1 MHPILNIGVKAAR
14 NSSKVILRSV
24 DRVYELKIS
33 EKERND
39 FVTQVDKDT
48 EREIINTILQ
58 SYPDHSFLGEETGLT
73 GKNPDFQWIID
84 PLDGTNNYIHGF
96 PQFAISIAFKNK
108 GRIEQGIIY
117 DPMRDELFTASRGEG
132 AKLNKHRM
140 RVSQC
145 EKLEKALVGTGFPFK
160 YPEIATQYFKA
171 FQALFPKISDS
182 RRAGS
187 AALDL
192 AYVAAGRLDAH
203 WEYGL
208 KEWDIAAGVLLIKEA
223 GGLVSDFAGTD
234 DYFKTGNIVASTP
247 KLFKN
252 ILQTIQPHF
261 QLAS

>member
-14 NSSKVILRSV
+14 NSSKVMLRSV
-24 DRVYELKIS
+24 DRLYELKIS

-39 FVTQVDKDT
+39 FVTQVDKET
-48 EREIINTILQ
+48 EREIISTILQ
-58 SYPDHSFLGEETGLT
+58 AHPDHSFLGEETGLT
-73 GKNPDFQWIID
+73 GNNPDNQWIID

-96 PQFAISIAFKNK
+96 PQFAISIAFKHK
-108 GRIEQGIIY
+108 GKIEQGVIY
-117 DPMRDELFTASRGEG
+117 DPIRDELFTASRGEG
-132 AKLNKHRM
+132 AKLNEHRM

-160 YPEIATQYFKA
+160 YPEITTQYFQA
-171 FQALFPKISDS
+171 FQALFPKISDT

-234 DYFKTGNIVASTP
+234 NYLSNGNIVASTP
-247 KLFKN
+247 KLFKT
-252 ILQTIQPHF
+252 ILQTIQPYF
-261 QLAS
+261 QSAS